1 MKLANVRDSACRVM
15 RGRRPPPIRG
25 YVRGTLARSMS
36 FVRPLFLRLFAAL
49 LLPIA
54 MELYV
59 FKTFSPLQPTQQVA
73 LELGLLGC
81 AVVYVLGA
89 GLFVHVL
96 TVSVRRGLDSPDPDL
111 RRQGSL
117 AALRLP
123 WRLCALELA
132 LSGALV
138 GAILV
143 WENHLAAAAD
153 LLVAG
158 AATAAAFALMQA
170 MVSYSV
176 AALAVVPVM
185 AALGPHDLRPEGS
198 VRAKILAV
206 CCGLIGIAAL
216 LIGSVAYARFRVDT
230 DRQHVA
236 DGLAA
241 QREAA
246 RLVEERGPAAAAE
259 LVYLASGAPTV
270 IVGADGQLLGRAGGE
285 LTVPPVTPAS
295 GAVEAVPG
303 GWWLRR
309 AAGGATTVVTFLS
322 EAPLRPRRAAFLGD
336 ATFLGVLFF
345 GASALLVWLAARSIT
360 APLVPLG
367 RAAVSMAAGDLTAT
381 PPALSADEIGR
392 LAGDFR
398 RMAHGLSALV
408 QDVQAASRGVQ
419 DGTTDVGA
427 IGARVQGGAR
437 EEHERVLAVKV
448 AVEAMQGSVV
458 AVSTGIEG
466 LSEYVHS
473 TSAAV
478 GEMTA
483 ALEEVRR
490 HAAELERRS
499 QDAGADVEKLSDAGR
514 RAQTQLGTLD
524 ALAGTAQGT
533 LSMVSGT
540 LSGLE
545 TSAIGSQL
553 AAAQA
558 AEMAEQA
565 GAVMDETV
573 SGIEALRSAVGDA
586 KQRVTAL
593 GRRSDDIDQI
603 LDFIGEVAGRT
614 NLLSLNASIIATQ
627 AGEHGKAF
635 AVVADQIR
643 DLAAQ
648 ISSSTKSI
656 ARIIGAVRDD
666 VSGTARLID
675 RGDELATTG
684 VSQARRSLAAL
695 HEIRGATATG
705 HVSAAAIRD
714 AVQAHALSTRDISN
728 LVAQVAE
735 SSRGLIETLQ
745 MVGKSVMAVGAVSRG
760 VSGVADKVTRALAE
774 QSGVGRRQMESLERL
789 DGMLADIGRAVASHQ
804 AATRRVRDV
813 LGQLTQTAQHQDE
826 VSLELAGV
834 AERLGGRSRALAES
848 VGRFKI

>member
-1 MKLANVRDSACRVM
+1 
-15 RGRRPPPIRG
+15 
-25 YVRGTLARSMS
+25 MS

-59 FKTFSPLQPTQQVA
+59 FKTFSPLQPGQQVA
-73 LELGLLGC
+73 LELGLIGC
-81 AVVYVLGA
+81 AVVYVLGT
-89 GLFVHVL
+89 GIFVHVL
-96 TVSVRRGLDSPDPDL
+96 AVSVRRGLGSSDPDL
-111 RRQGSL
+111 RSLGAL

-123 WRLCALELA
+123 GRLCALELA
-132 LSGALV
+132 LSAALV
-138 GAILV
+138 AAIVV
-143 WENHLAAAAD
+143 WESQLGAAFD

-158 AATAAAFALMQA
+158 AATATAFALMQA
-170 MVSYSV
+170 MLSYSV
-176 AALAVVPVM
+176 AALAAVPAV

-198 VRAKILAV
+198 VRTKILAV

-236 DGLAA
+236 DGLSA

-259 LVYLASGAPTV
+259 LVYLASGAPTA
-270 IVGADGQLLGRAGGE
+270 IVGANGQLLGRAGGE
-285 LTVPPVTPAS
+285 LTLPATTPAS
-295 GAVEAVPG
+295 AAVEAVPG

-309 AAGGATTVVTFLS
+309 PAGGATVVTFLS

-345 GASALLVWLAARSIT
+345 GVSALLVWLAARSIT

-367 RAAVSMAAGDLTAT
+367 RAAMSMAAGDLTAA
-381 PPALSADEIGR
+381 PPALSGDEIGR

-448 AVEAMQGSVV
+448 AVEAMQGSVM

-499 QDAGADVEKLSDAGR
+499 QDAGTDVEKLSDAGR
-514 RAQTQLGTLD
+514 RAQAQLGTLD

-533 LSMVSGT
+533 LATVSGT

-745 MVGKSVMAVGAVSRG
+745 MVGKSVVAVGAVSRG
-760 VSGVADKVTRALAE
+760 VSGVADKVTRALSE

-813 LGQLTQTAQHQDE
+813 LGQLTQTAQHQDA

-834 AERLGGRSRALAES
+834 ADRLGGRSRALAES

>member
-1 MKLANVRDSACRVM
+1 
-15 RGRRPPPIRG
+15 
-25 YVRGTLARSMS
+25 MS
-36 FVRPLFLRLFAAL
+36 FVRPLLLRLFAAL
-49 LLPIA
+49 LVPFAIQIYLFRTFFPLPPAQQGALDFGVIA
-54 MELYV
+54 GELLYLV
-59 FKTFSPLQPTQQVA
+59 GV
-73 LELGLLGC
+73 
-81 AVVYVLGA
+81 
-89 GLFVHVL
+89 GLFVHL
-96 TVSVRRGLDSPDPDL
+96 LAAPVRRGLGSSDPEL
-111 RRQGSL
+111 RRHGAL
-117 AALRLP
+117 AALGLP
-123 WRLCALELA
+123 ARLCALELV
-132 LSGALV
+132 LSGALA
-138 GAILV
+138 GAV
-143 WENHLAAAAD
+143 AAWVTHLGAPFD
-153 LLVAG
+153 LFLAG
-158 AATAAAFALMQA
+158 AASATGFALMQA
-170 MVSYSV
+170 MLSYSV
-176 AALAVVPVM
+176 SALAAAPAM
-185 AALGPHDLRPEGS
+185 AALGPQDLRPEGS

-216 LIGSVAYARFRVDT
+216 LLGSIAYARYRADT
-230 DRQHVA
+230 DRQYVEDGVA
-236 DGLAA
+236 V

-259 LVYLASGAPTV
+259 LVYLASGAPTAV
-270 IVGADGQLLGRAGGE
+270 VGANGQVLGRVGGD
-285 LTVPPVTPAS
+285 LSLPAAPLVS
-295 GAVEAVPG
+295 DAVEAVPG

-309 AAGGATTVVTFLS
+309 AAGSATLVTFLS
-322 EAPLRPRRAAFLGD
+322 EAPLRPRRAAFFGD

-345 GASALLVWLAARSIT
+345 GASALLVWLAARSLT
-360 APLVPLG
+360 GPLVPLG
-367 RAAVSMAAGDLTAT
+367 RAVIRMAAGDLTAT
-381 PPALSADEIGR
+381 PPALSGDEIGR
-392 LAGDFR
+392 LTNDFR

-419 DGTTDVGA
+419 DGTSDVGA

-458 AVSTGIEG
+458 AVSSGVDG
-466 LSEYVHS
+466 LSDYVHS
-473 TSAAV
+473 TTAAV

-490 HAAELERRS
+490 HAVELERRS

-514 RAQTQLGTLD
+514 RAQAQLATLD

-533 LSMVSGT
+533 LATVSGT

-586 KQRVTAL
+586 KQRVTVL

-705 HVSAAAIRD
+705 HESAAAFRD
-714 AVQAHALSTRDISN
+714 AVQAHALSTRDVSN
-728 LVAQVAE
+728 LVAQVTE

-745 MVGKSVMAVGAVSRG
+745 MLGKSVAAVGSVSRG
-760 VSGVADKVTRALAE
+760 VSGVADKVTRALSE

-789 DGMLADIGRAVASHQ
+789 DGMLADIARAVATHQ

-813 LGQLTQTAQHQDE
+813 LGQLNQTAEQQDA

-834 AERLGGRSRALAES
+834 ADRLGGRSRALAES

>member
-1 MKLANVRDSACRVM
+1 
-15 RGRRPPPIRG
+15 
-25 YVRGTLARSMS
+25 MS

-59 FKTFSPLQPTQQVA
+59 FKTFSPLQPTQQGA

-524 ALAGTAQGT
+524 ALAGTAQG
-533 LSMVSGT
+533 
-540 LSGLE
+540 
-545 TSAIGSQL
+545 
-553 AAAQA
+553 
-558 AEMAEQA
+558 

-643 DLAAQ
+643 ELAAQ

-745 MVGKSVMAVGAVSRG
+745 MLGKSVAAVGSVSRG

-789 DGMLADIGRAVASHQ
+789 DGRLADIGRAVASHQ

>member
-1 MKLANVRDSACRVM
+1 
-15 RGRRPPPIRG
+15 
-25 YVRGTLARSMS
+25 MS

-59 FKTFSPLQPTQQVA
+59 FKTFSPLQPTQQGA

-132 LSGALV
+132 LSGVLV

-427 IGARVQGGAR
+427 VG
-437 EEHERVLAVKV
+437 
-448 AVEAMQGSVV
+448 AMQGSVV

-643 DLAAQ
+643 ELAAQ

-695 HEIRGATATG
+695 HDIRGATATG
-705 HVSAAAIRD
+705 HESAAAIRD
-714 AVQAHALSTRDISN
+714 AVQAHALSTRDVSN
-728 LVAQVAE
+728 LVAQVTE

-745 MVGKSVMAVGAVSRG
+745 MLGKSVAAVGSVSRG
-760 VSGVADKVTRALAE
+760 VSGVADKVTRALLE

-789 DGMLADIGRAVASHQ
+789 DGMLADIARAVASHQ

-813 LGQLTQTAQHQDE
+813 LGQLSQTAQQQDA

-834 AERLGGRSRALAES
+834 ADRLGGRSRALAES